1 MYDNYGQFFYPGIEA
16 YDSVNFT
23 DVSGIAPTVI
33 VVDVYPQ
40 EGIPDR
46 TGDVVLTYNSERIV
60 IPNCVLDAASI
71 SYNSGGQMVSVRL
84 LDERWRWKDGQI
96 TGKYNFRLPNN
107 FVDPRHE
114 KTPRELA
121 AILFEAMGVTNY
133 NASVLPAD
141 ARTEV
146 DWICANPA
154 EELAKL
160 CDQFGCR
167 IVPQRSTGTWWVR
180 VTGEGAFLPD
190 DFPYMDGGDGIDPK
204 EIPDFIQIVTAPVNY
219 QVALK
224 LQAIGKDLDLSWVP
238 VADLTYRPVNSYSI
252 VNGVRVDDPG
262 FGFGTESEQMGHIS
276 NVRTRLGDGTGISP
290 RELALQTVF
299 RAWRI
304 STEAGEHGGSDEQSG
319 VDGDP
324 AVWIDGYD
332 DYVTR
337 KQIILSDK
345 LVQAWTD
352 DRGGVHN
359 RPSFIWGEFE
369 SHVTENVNTKKGTRI
384 DYQGVVYRQSPEEP
398 ASFSVALDPID
409 TDRSIITTSRQLR
422 FSTQYAKPPS
432 VESLTVFDAA
442 KIFYTSAIQIRDPE
456 TWQPIMYYR
465 SRQIG
470 SGTDMTNVM
479 TIVKNDIQPWFINLY
494 NNDGTFLSNT
504 NNSDEVNK
512 QCDYFLD
519 AIGKTLETIGTSQ
532 RTYIGLYAIDMDGAI
547 QQVSYRMGSGGYDTI
562 VSRGTEHNYEVPDYE
577 ARRQRDGRRNIAEKL
592 KLDKEISARRVA
604 LMGTFN
610 T

>member
-46 TGDVVLTYNSERIV
+46 TGDVVLTYNGERIV

-71 SYNSGGQMVSVRL
+71 SYNSGGQMVSVRF

-107 FVDPRHE
+107 YVDPRHE
-114 KTPRELA
+114 KTPQELA
-121 AILFEAMGVTNY
+121 AILFAAMGVTNY
-133 NASVLPAD
+133 DASALPKD

-167 IVPQRSTGTWWVR
+167 LVPQRSTGTWWIR
-180 VTGEGAFLPD
+180 VTGNGAFLPED
-190 DFPYMDGGDGIDPK
+190 LPYMDGGEGIDPK
-204 EIPDFIQIVTAPVNY
+204 EVPDYIQIVTAPVLY
-219 QVALK
+219 QTALK

-238 VADLTYRPVNSYSI
+238 VADLTYRPANSFTI
-252 VNGVRVDDPG
+252 QNGKLIDDPG
-262 FGFGTESEQMGHIS
+262 FGFGTEPNQMANIPS
-276 NVRTRLGDGTGISP
+276 ARITLGDGTAISP
-290 RELALQTVF
+290 RELAVQTVF

-304 STEAGEHGGSDEQSG
+304 STEAGESGGSQEKTG
-319 VDGDP
+319 VNGDP
-324 AVWIDGYD
+324 AIWIDGYD
-332 DYVTR
+332 GYVTR

-345 LVQAWTD
+345 LVQSWTD
-352 DRGGVHN
+352 DRGGIHN
-359 RPSFIWGEFE
+359 RPSFMWGEFE
-369 SHVTENVNTKKGTRI
+369 SHVTELTNYKKGTRI
-384 DYQGVVYRQSPEEP
+384 DYQGAIYRQDPEEP
-398 ASFSVALDPID
+398 ASFSVALDAVD
-409 TDRSIITTSRQLR
+409 TDRSILTTSRQLR
-422 FSTQYAKPPS
+422 FVTNYIKPPS
-432 VESLTVFDAA
+432 VEKLTVFDTARL
-442 KIFYTSAIQIRDPE
+442 FYTSAIQIREPK

-465 SRQIG
+465 YRQTG
-470 SGTDMTNVM
+470 SGTNPANVM

-494 NNDGTFLSNT
+494 NNDGTFSSNT
-504 NNSDEVNK
+504 DNMDEVKK
-512 QCDYFLD
+512 QCDYYLD
-519 AIGKTLETIGTSQ
+519 AVARTLETIGTSQ